1 MSSYDWSKF
10 DIFIYIESTPEILFD
25 KWATSAGLESFFMK
39 NVKYESADGEPRA
52 SNEHVKKDD
61 RYTWEFIHG
70 SVLNGAIVEVIL
82 NQKVS
87 FTFGESIV
95 DVLFIKSK
103 NRTLVHLIQ
112 RNIPTD
118 EESKVD
124 THLNCRGAWI
134 HFLTVLK
141 SVIEFNVD
149 CRDKESLTG
158 GSLATGFT
166 PKEHLS

>member
-1 MSSYDWSKF
+1 MSNYDWSKF
-10 DIFIYIESTPEILFD
+10 DIYIYMESTPEILFD

-39 NVKYESADGEPRA
+39 KVKYESANGESRA
-52 SNEHVKKDD
+52 GDEHVRKDD
-61 RYTWEFIHG
+61 KYTWEFVHG
-70 SVLNGAIVEVIL
+70 SVLNGVVVDVIL
-82 NQKVS
+82 NKQVS
-87 FTFGESIV
+87 FSFGESII
-95 DVLFIKSK
+95 DVKFIKSN

-149 CRDKESLTG
+149 CRDKESSTG
-158 GSLATGFT
+158 GSLATGFV
-166 PKEHLS
+166 PQEYS